1 MRKLEN
7 NILQRFLDRFVECL
21 KSEIECNTLKNDQL
35 DIPFIISS
43 LYQSFEKHTDVFSR
57 IYSRFVSIS
66 RL

>member
-43 LYQSFEKHTDVFSR
+43 LY
-57 IYSRFVSIS
+57 
-66 RL
+66 